1 VLAYELALQL
11 EKDTGC
17 DLRHLVVSGSPG
29 PWSGRDRRATGL
41 GDDEFLARVQE
52 FAGYRHD
59 ALADPDMRELLL
71 PILRGD
77 VEMHENYKPVS
88 DEPLTIPITSLRGTG
103 DALVS
108 AEEAAQWRQATSGSF
123 DTAEIPGEHMYLVD
137 SPVPLLETLARTL
150 R

>member
-1 VLAYELALQL
+1 
-11 EKDTGC
+11 
-17 DLRHLVVSGSPG
+17 
-29 PWSGRDRRATGL
+29 
-41 GDDEFLARVQE
+41 
-52 FAGYRHD
+52 
-59 ALADPDMRELLL
+59 MRELLL

-88 DEPLTIPITSLRGTG
+88 DVPLTIPITSLRGTG